1 MKSNSAHS
9 QQSFLRSVGRT
20 AAFNLAA
27 TGVSAITGV
36 LLARWLGPSGRGD
49 YAAVTSYFG
58 LALVFFELGLCS
70 SIVFHVS
77 KYKQAHADYVW
88 TAAGLFVPLALVAVL
103 VSVVLGVTVFGD
115 SPSRRT
121 AFMVLPFSIAFGFA
135 SAPASF
141 ALQALDLGSWN
152 LTRLSQPIVFFLLTL
167 GARIVTTLNVSLV
180 INLMTVSLAFQ
191 TALAWWLYARVSSQ
205 RGRFRTEHI
214 CPMLRFG
221 ILNMSSSA
229 PNAFNSRF
237 DQIVLAVMVSSA
249 ALGQYAVAVS
259 LSVLAAPLVMA
270 FGHVAFPSLA
280 RGERVLET
288 IRTATR
294 GSVLVSVVSI
304 ALILVAGPFLV
315 PLIFGPG
322 YQPVTRLLLVLAPGA
337 AVVVVNQVLGD
348 VLRGLGRPGVVAV
361 CEWIGVIS
369 TVGGLVLLVPLL
381 GVMGAALT
389 STVTYVIVYVFLRRA
404 VSRHAATFRSAQGQG
419 TPRRKL
425 EES

>member
-1 MKSNSAHS
+1 MKSNRAHS
-9 QQSFLRSVGRT
+9 HQSFLRSVGRT
-20 AAFNLAA
+20 AGFNLAA
-27 TGVSAITGV
+27 TGVSATTGV
-36 LLARWLGPSGRGD
+36 MLARWLGPSGRGD
-49 YAAVTSYFG
+49 YAAVTSFFG
-58 LALVFFELGLCS
+58 LTLVVFELGLGS
-70 SIVFHVS
+70 SVVFHVS
-77 KYKQAHADYVW
+77 KFKRAHADYVW
-88 TAAGLFVPLALVAVL
+88 TAAGLLIPLALGAAL
-103 VSVVLGVTVFGD
+103 VSVVLGVTIFGD
-115 SPSRRT
+115 SSSRRA
-121 AFMVLPFSIAFGFA
+121 AFLVLPFSIVFGFA
-135 SAPASF
+135 ITPAYF
-141 ALQALDLGSWN
+141 ALQSLDLDSWN
-152 LTRLSQPIVFFLLTL
+152 AARLSQPLIFILLIV
-167 GARIVTTLNVSLV
+167 GAHQVVTLNVSLV
-180 INLMTVSLAFQ
+180 IILMTVSLAFQ
-191 TALAWWLYARVSSQ
+191 TALAWWRYARVSSQ

-214 CPMLRFG
+214 RPMLRFG

-369 TVGGLVLLVPLL
+369 TIGGLVLLVPLL

-404 VSRHAATFRSAQGQG
+404 VSRHAATFRSAQGHG

>member
-77 KYKQAHADYVW
+77 RYKQAHADYVW

-152 LTRLSQPIVFFLLTL
+152 LTRLSQPIVFCLLTL

-214 CPMLRFG
+214 RPMLRFG

-369 TVGGLVLLVPLL
+369 TIGGLVLLVPLL

-404 VSRHAATFRSAQGQG
+404 VSRHAATFRSAQGHG